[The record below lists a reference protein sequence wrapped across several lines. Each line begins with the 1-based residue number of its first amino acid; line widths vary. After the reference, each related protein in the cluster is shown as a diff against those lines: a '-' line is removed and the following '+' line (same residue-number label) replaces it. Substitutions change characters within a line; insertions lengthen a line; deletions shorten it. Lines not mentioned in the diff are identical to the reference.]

1 MHQIYVQ
8 SAEYN
13 INNSLNETLTV
24 HAFRVSFVPFQPVN
38 TVPDLYAQPIIIKR
52 FQNKDYHM
60 GRINVILFDWDG
72 TIAETLDVWLH
83 TLKEAYAKV
92 GVYI

>member
-1 MHQIYVQ
+1 MQRLVFSGGAQHS
-8 SAEYN
+8 SAV
-13 INNSLNETLTV
+13 LGGGAWFTLC
-24 HAFRVSFVPFQPVN
+24 AGNRFELRCKIE
-38 TVPDLYAQPIIIKR
+38 PITIKR

>member
-1 MHQIYVQ
+1 
-8 SAEYN
+8 
-13 INNSLNETLTV
+13 
-24 HAFRVSFVPFQPVN
+24 
-38 TVPDLYAQPIIIKR
+38 
-52 FQNKDYHM
+52 M

-83 TLKEAYAKV
+83 TPKEAYAKV